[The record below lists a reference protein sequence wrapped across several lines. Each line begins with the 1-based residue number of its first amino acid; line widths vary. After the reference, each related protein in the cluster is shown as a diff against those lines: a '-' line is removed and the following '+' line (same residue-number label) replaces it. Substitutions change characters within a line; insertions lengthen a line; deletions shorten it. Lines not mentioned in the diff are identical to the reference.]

1 MKLVIAEKPSV
12 ARSIAGGLGANEK
25 KDGYLIGNGYIVS
38 WCVGHLVSLAT
49 PEEYDSKYLSWQYE
63 DLPILPTKWHFSVNK
78 KTEKQYRILEKL
90 IKQEQVTSLVE
101 ATDSGREGE
110 LIFRLVYDN
119 IAVQKPFERL
129 WISSMEDSA
138 IQEGFNKLRP
148 GSDYENLYQSA
159 LARAKADWIVGLNAT
174 RLFTTAYNSKLSV
187 GRVQTPTLALIA
199 ERDEKINGFLKE
211 KFYHVQL
218 NLGEFQVK
226 SDRLSLLSEA
236 EELMK
241 FCSGKTAVV
250 TEIVKDLKKKKP
262 PKLYDLTTLQREANR
277 YYGYT
282 AQQTLEYAQSL
293 YEKKL
298 ITYPRTDSCFITA
311 DMEDSTRAL
320 IDAVGGIESP
330 NIIRIINDEKVSDHH
345 AMIPTKAS
353 LNLKKDQ
360 IPSGEATVFNLVKM
374 KLIAAV
380 GLDYVYE
387 EISVSVKVEDKEFTA
402 KETIQIELGFK
413 KIEDDLKKSLSQKRD
428 ETGKESMALIKIKER
443 DEFPVKSVEQ
453 LEGLTSPPKYFTED
467 TLLSAMERAGI
478 EELDEA
484 LEVEKRGLGTPAT
497 RASIIEKL
505 IHIGYVERK
514 NKNLM
519 VTGKGTELVK
529 IVPDTIKSAVL
540 TAQWENRLTEIAN
553 GNESADQFIQEIQK
567 EISEL
572 IESYSEFKDSTLF
585 KSAKEMIGI
594 CPRCTSEV
602 YEGKKNFYCSS
613 QTCEFSMWKED
624 KFFTSKKKKLSKAMA
639 TALLTKGKIKVKNLY
654 SEKKDKSYD
663 ATVILKD
670 TGTWVNYQLEF
681 DKKV

>member
-12 ARSIAGGLGANEK
+12 ARSIAGVLGANEK

-63 DLPILPTKWHFSVNK
+63 DLPILPTKWHFSVNE
-78 KTEKQYRILEKL
+78 KTEKQYHILEKL

-187 GRVQTPTLALIA
+187 GRVQTPTLAMIA
-199 ERDEKINGFLKE
+199 ERDEKINSFQKE

-218 NLGEFQVK
+218 DLGKFQVK
-226 SDRLSLLSEA
+226 SDRFSILSET

-241 FCSGKTAVV
+241 FCKGKTAVV

-311 DMEDSTRAL
+311 DMEDSTRDL
-320 IDAVGGIESP
+320 IDAIGGIESP
-330 NIIRIINDEKVSDHH
+330 NISRIINDEKVSDHH
-345 AMIPTKAS
+345 AIIPTKAS

-360 IPSGEATVFNLVKM
+360 IPSGEAIVFNLVKM

-387 EISVSVKVEDKEFTA
+387 EISVNVKVEDKEFTA

-529 IVPDTIKSAVL
+529 IVPDRIKSAVL

-585 KSAKEMIGI
+585 KSAKEMIGC

-663 ATVILKD
+663 AMVILKD

>member
-12 ARSIAGGLGANEK
+12 ARSIAGVLGANEK
-25 KDGYLIGNGYIVS
+25 KDGYLIGNGYMVS

-49 PEEYDSKYLSWQYE
+49 PEEYESKYLSWQYE
-63 DLPILPTKWHFSVNK
+63 DLPILPTKWHFSVNE
-78 KTEKQYRILEKL
+78 KTEKQYHILEKL
-90 IKQEQVTSLVE
+90 IKQDQVTSVVE

-110 LIFRLVYDN
+110 LIFRLVYDKVG
-119 IAVQKPFERL
+119 VQKPYERL

-138 IQEGFNKLRP
+138 IQEGFNKLKP

-187 GRVQTPTLALIA
+187 GRVQTPTLAMIA
-199 ERDEKINGFLKE
+199 DRDEKIMCFNKE

-226 SDRLSLLSEA
+226 SSRLSLITEA

-241 FCSGKTAVV
+241 LCRGKTAVV
-250 TEIVKDLKKKKP
+250 TKVTKDLKKTKP

-282 AQQTLEYAQSL
+282 AQQTLDYAQSL

-311 DMEDSTRAL
+311 DMEGSTRNL
-320 IDAVGGIESP
+320 IDAMGGIESS
-330 NIIRIINDEKVSDHH
+330 NITRIINDEKVSDHH
-345 AMIPTKAS
+345 AIIPTQVS
-353 LNLKKDQ
+353 LTLKKDQ
-360 IPSGEATVFNLVKM
+360 IPISEATILNLIKM

-387 EISVSVKVEDKEFTA
+387 EISVNVTVEGKEFTA

-413 KIEDDLKKSLSQKRD
+413 KAEDDLKKTLNQTLD
-428 ETGKESMALIKIKER
+428 DTGKVSMVLIKLKER
-443 DEFPVKSVEQ
+443 DVFPVKSVEQ
-453 LEGLTSPPKYFTED
+453 LEGWTTPPKYYTED
-467 TLLSAMERAGI
+467 TLLSAMERAGV

-484 LEVEKRGLGTPAT
+484 LEVEKKGLGTPAT

-519 VTGKGTELVK
+519 VTDKGVELIK
-529 IVPDTIKSAVL
+529 IVPERIKSAIL

-553 GNESADQFIQEIQK
+553 GNERADQFIQEIQK
-567 EISEL
+567 EISDL
-572 IESYSEFKDSTLF
+572 VASYSKFKDSTLF
-585 KSAKEMIGI
+585 KSAKEVIGI
-594 CPRCTSEV
+594 CPRCSAEV
-602 YEGKKNFYCSS
+602 YEGNKNFYCSS
-613 QTCEFSMWKED
+613 EVCEFSMWKED

-654 SEKKDKSYD
+654 SEKKDANYD
-663 ATVILKD
+663 ATVTLKD

-681 DKKV
+681 DKKG

>member
-12 ARSIAGGLGANEK
+12 ARSIAGVLGANEK

-63 DLPILPTKWHFSVNK
+63 DLPILPTKWHFSVNE

-138 IQEGFNKLRP
+138 IQNGFNKLKP

-187 GRVQTPTLALIA
+187 GRVQTPTLAMIA
-199 ERDEKINGFLKE
+199 ERDEKINGFQKE

-218 NLGEFQVK
+218 DLGEFQVK
-226 SDRLSLLSEA
+226 SDRFSLLSET

-241 FCSGKTAVV
+241 FCKGKTAVV

-311 DMEDSTRAL
+311 DMEDSTRDL
-320 IDAVGGIESP
+320 IDVIGGIESP
-330 NIIRIINDEKVSDHH
+330 NISRIINDEKVSDHH
-345 AMIPTKAS
+345 AIIPTKAS

-387 EISVSVKVEDKEFTA
+387 EISVNVKVEDKEFTA

-428 ETGKESMALIKIKER
+428 ETGKESMTLIKIKER

-529 IVPDTIKSAVL
+529 IVPDRIKSVVL

-585 KSAKEMIGI
+585 KSNKEKIGC